1 MLAPHWNGF
10 IDWMERRGYRRYS
23 IYRSI
28 EVALPFAAFA
38 MEKGIRDASALT
50 DRMVGQYL
58 MLGRTRDGDRYLRHV
73 VRYLRDCGVLRE
85 KPAVRRSGTWPLLT
99 EYCSYLRDHRGVSA
113 RTVTRHGSCV
123 ASLMKQIPALRKP
136 ETASALT
143 PAGVHGFI
151 VRHAR
156 RLSRPGR
163 KSMCAAVRGFLR
175 FLLVRGYS
183 PRDIVSCVP
192 VIPTYKLDRLPR
204 VIDRDDIQK
213 ILRVVDRSTA
223 VGRRDYAMFLLL
235 ATYGVRV
242 GQLCALRLDDIDWRR
257 RRIRIRAAKGGKDTV
272 LPLRTSVGEAIIAY
286 LRHGRPSS
294 LCREVFLRVRA
305 PIRPMRTIAAQIRP
319 YARKAGVGR
328 PFGPH
333 AWRHACA
340 TRILAEEGSLKTIRD
355 VLGHRSIESAFI
367 YTKVDLDALRRVAL
381 EWPAESA

>member
-1 MLAPHWNGF
+1 
-10 IDWMERRGYRRYS
+10 
-23 IYRSI
+23 
-28 EVALPFAAFA
+28 
-38 MEKGIRDASALT
+38 
-50 DRMVGQYL
+50 
-58 MLGRTRDGDRYLRHV
+58 
-73 VRYLRDCGVLRE
+73 
-85 KPAVRRSGTWPLLT
+85 
-99 EYCSYLRDHRGVSA
+99 
-113 RTVTRHGSCV
+113 
-123 ASLMKQIPALRKP
+123 
-136 ETASALT
+136 
-143 PAGVHGFI
+143 
-151 VRHAR
+151 
-156 RLSRPGR
+156 
-163 KSMCAAVRGFLR
+163 
-175 FLLVRGYS
+175 
-183 PRDIVSCVP
+183 
-192 VIPTYKLDRLPR
+192 